1 MEEIQPATLT
11 QEPAPMLTDLQAKTM
26 LSLQAAMNAKVDP
39 NWVAARY
46 PYMRA
51 VVIEAAEAIEHHGWK
66 WWKKQEKDLPQ
77 LQMELIDIWH
87 FLLSEILLNVG
98 GNETEALLK
107 LTEQLESIAGSQQI
121 NFDGKHYNINSIE
134 LLDQL
139 ELLIAVSATRKIKLS
154 VFAAIMSNCEMSW
167 TQLYCQYVGKNVL
180 NFFRQDHGY
189 KDGTYLKV
197 WNGRE
202 DNEHLVEVMAELDPK
217 DAKYKDKLYSALS
230 NRYPS

>member
-1 MEEIQPATLT
+1 
-11 QEPAPMLTDLQAKTM
+11 M

-66 WWKKQEKDLPQ
+66 WWKKQDKDLPQ

-87 FLLSEILLNVG
+87 FLLSEILLNEG
-98 GNETEALLK
+98 GSETVALLR
-107 LTEQLESIAGSQQI
+107 LTEQLETIEASQLVD
-121 NFDGKHYNINSIE
+121 FDAKQYNLASMD
-134 LLDQL
+134 LLAQL
-139 ELLIAVSATRKIKLS
+139 ELLIALSAARKIELS
-154 VFAAIMSNCEMSW
+154 VFAAIMGNCEMDW
-167 TQLYCQYVGKNVL
+167 TELYCQYVGKNVL

-189 KDGTYLKV
+189 QDGSYLKM

-202 DNEHLVEVMAELDPK
+202 DNEYLVDIMAELDAN
-217 DAKYKDKLYSALS
+217 DAEYKDKLYSALRS
-230 NRYPS
+230 NYPN

>member
-1 MEEIQPATLT
+1 
-11 QEPAPMLTDLQAKTM
+11 MLSIEQSKTM

-87 FLLSEILLNVG
+87 FLLSEILLSHN
-98 GNETEALLK
+98 GNEAESLVELDRQLK
-107 LTEQLESIAGSQQI
+107 AIQNTDFIE
-121 NFDGKHYNINSIE
+121 FDGKSQAVKSMN

-139 ELLIAVSATRKIKLS
+139 ELLIALAATRKIEL
-154 VFAAIMSNCEMSW
+154 VLFAGIMENCELDW
-167 TQLYCQYVGKNVL
+167 TELYCQYVGKNVL

-189 KDGTYLKV
+189 QSGSYKKI

-202 DNEHLVEVMAELDPK
+202 DNEYLVDVMEKLDPA
-217 DAKYKDKLYSALS
+217 DAEYQDKLYSALS
-230 NRYPS
+230 AHYPN

>member
-1 MEEIQPATLT
+1 
-11 QEPAPMLTDLQAKTM
+11 MLSDQQAKTM

-87 FLLSEILLNVG
+87 FLLSEILLSEEG
-98 GNETEALLK
+98 SETAALLK
-107 LTEQLESIAGSQQI
+107 LTERLETIEGLKQVD
-121 NFDGKHYNINSIE
+121 FDGKHYQLSSMD
-134 LLDQL
+134 LLAQL
-139 ELLIAVSATRKIKLS
+139 ELLIALSAARKIELS
-154 VFAAIMSNCEMSW
+154 VFAAIMSNCKMDW
-167 TQLYCQYVGKNVL
+167 TELYCQYVGKNVL

-189 KDGTYLKV
+189 QDGSYQKM

-202 DNEHLVEVMAELDPK
+202 DNEYLVEVMAELDPV

-230 NRYPS
+230 SHYPN